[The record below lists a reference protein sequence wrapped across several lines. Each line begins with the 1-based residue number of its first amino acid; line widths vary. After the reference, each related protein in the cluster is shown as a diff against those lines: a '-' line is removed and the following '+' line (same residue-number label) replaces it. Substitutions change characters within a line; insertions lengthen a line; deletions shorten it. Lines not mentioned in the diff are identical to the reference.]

1 MSQSFG
7 RRIVVS
13 LLVGVVAWAVF
24 VVPDLLRG
32 VSWQEMDPAWVHA
45 LRVLSGAIGWFL
57 ADLVVR
63 GLSSLHRRR
72 I

>member
-1 MSQSFG
+1 MPQSFG
-7 RRIVVS
+7 RRVVVS
-13 LLVGVVAWAVF
+13 LLVGVVAGAVF

-32 VSWQEMDPAWVHA
+32 LSWQELGPAWVHP

-63 GLSSLHRRR
+63 GLNSLRRR
-72 I
+72 LA

>member
-13 LLVGVVAWAVF
+13 LLVGVVTGALF

-32 VSWQEMDPAWVHA
+32 LSWQELGPAWVHF
-45 LRVLSGAIGWFL
+45 LRVLSGAIGWFM

-63 GLSSLHRRR
+63 GLNSLRRR
-72 I
+72 QA